1 MNKRFLMMSAAA
13 GMLLALSACATRGDI
28 DELRAEIAS
37 VRAIAESADQ
47 RASAAQ
53 AEAQAASA
61 AADRAAADSAE
72 ASRKADE
79 IFRAGLRK

>member
-1 MNKRFLMMSAAA
+1 MTKRLVMISCAAVMA
-13 GMLLALSACATRGDI
+13 MGLSACATRGDV
-28 DELRAEIAS
+28 DALRAEIAS
-37 VRAIAESADQ
+37 VRAIAEGADQ
-47 RASAAQ
+47 RSSAAL

-61 AADRAAADSAE
+61 SADVAAAEAAE

>member
-1 MNKRFLMMSAAA
+1 MTKRVLMLAAT
-13 GMLLALSACATRGDI
+13 GVMLLTLSACATRGDV
-28 DELRAEIAS
+28 DELRSEIAS
-37 VRAIAESADQ
+37 VRAIAQAADQ
-47 RASAAQ
+47 KATAAQ

-61 AADRAAADSAE
+61 AADIAAADAAE

>member
-1 MNKRFLMMSAAA
+1 MTRNALVIGASAV
-13 GMLLALSACATRGDI
+13 MLLSLSACATRGSV

-37 VRAIAESADQ
+37 VRATAEAADQ
-47 RASAAQ
+47 KATAAQ

-61 AADRAAADSAE
+61 AADLAAADAAE